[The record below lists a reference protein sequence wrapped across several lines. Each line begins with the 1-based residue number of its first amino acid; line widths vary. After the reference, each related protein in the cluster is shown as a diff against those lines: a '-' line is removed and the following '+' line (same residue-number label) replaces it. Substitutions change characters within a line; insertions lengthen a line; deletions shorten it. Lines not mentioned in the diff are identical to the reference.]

1 MLAARLI
8 DEVSVLIAPAVD
20 GRLGAPALFD
30 VRNDGAS
37 HRLALAHVERR
48 TDDLIWVRYRVEPAP
63 DKERVSL

>member
-37 HRLALAHVERR
+37 HRLALTHVERR
-48 TDDLIWVRYRVEPAP
+48 TDDLIWLRYRVEPPP
-63 DKERVSL
+63 DKERVSF